1 MTLQDCFYWIKLKE
15 IQVELLGPSKYLWR
29 GDIYDVYFVPNKQYQ
44 NSNQD
49 LTHSENQLRK
59 TNNIQIKLILLM
71 LTCSGYMALE
81 YAMHGQFFVKSDVF
95 SFGVLVLE
103 IVSRQKNNCFR
114 NGENAEDL
122 LSYDYGTSKLKH
134 RNYHNSDRCV
144 FFFFFI

>member
-1 MTLQDCFYWIKLKE
+1 
-15 IQVELLGPSKYLWR
+15 VELLGPSKYLWR

-122 LSYDYGTSKLKH
+122 LSYVSTIMLG
-134 RNYHNSDRCV
+134 
-144 FFFFFI
+144 FISHVL